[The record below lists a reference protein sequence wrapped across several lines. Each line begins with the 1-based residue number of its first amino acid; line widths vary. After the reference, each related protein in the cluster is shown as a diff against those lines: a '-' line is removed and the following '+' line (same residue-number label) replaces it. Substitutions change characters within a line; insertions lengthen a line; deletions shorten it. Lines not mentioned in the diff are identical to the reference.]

1 MTTDELLALNG
12 ITDPRK
18 LQVGKV
24 LNVSGSSSTVNV
36 DPPAQVVTTT
46 TEASSTLMTERVSTE
61 APSSTTSMVPI
72 EINVIESDP
81 LLEGEATE
89 IEPDE
94 MIEGPDEIPVFR
106 LDAE

>member
-24 LNVSGSSSTVNV
+24 LKVSGSDSAANV
-36 DPPAQVVTTT
+36 DSPVPVVTTT
-46 TEASSTLMTERVSTE
+46 MMQIDPPIIAAAPEAG
-61 APSSTTSMVPI
+61 PSPTTAAGPI
-72 EINVIESDP
+72 EIKVIESDP
-81 LLEGEATE
+81 LVEGEATE

-94 MIEGPDEIPVFR
+94 MFEGAVEIPVIR